1 MWWKKNVLNVLLPS
15 RGVLQKVPGS
25 FKATP
30 RKGGN
35 MDHQAKKE
43 SATNVVQSRRWPVLH
58 GVSIL
63 THVLFPHHPDPQ
75 SSFPI
80 TADKTLG

>member
-1 MWWKKNVLNVLLPS
+1 
-15 RGVLQKVPGS
+15 
-25 FKATP
+25 
-30 RKGGN
+30 

-63 THVLFPHHPDPQ
+63 THVLFPHSPLQIGHQISQPRGFVINNHLQ
-75 SSFPI
+75 V
-80 TADKTLG
+80 AGL

>member
-1 MWWKKNVLNVLLPS
+1 
-15 RGVLQKVPGS
+15 
-25 FKATP
+25 
-30 RKGGN
+30 